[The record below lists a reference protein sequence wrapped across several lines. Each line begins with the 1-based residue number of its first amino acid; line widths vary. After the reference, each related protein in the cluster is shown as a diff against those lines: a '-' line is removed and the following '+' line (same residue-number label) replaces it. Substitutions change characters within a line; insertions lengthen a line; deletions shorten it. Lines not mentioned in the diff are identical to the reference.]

1 MLKTF
6 ASKIFIST
14 LSIGIIYPLFKPSSV
29 EAISFMFYQKGF
41 VDNGF
46 IIGNFWGTDKDN
58 DGYITFSWDTDM
70 SLDVDKIFDSGSLSI
85 SYFSDN
91 SPRIYISPEDIDYY
105 SWEYSISSNQLRG
118 YTEKMFSGVDMSQK
132 KGTCVWSWDL
142 NLPDDYEN
150 LEACSLSP
158 LEIVNQAL
166 PSQDNSGNNSSTKVP
181 EPSSILSLLAVGV
194 LSAGSALLRRQ
205 KQ

>member
-6 ASKIFIST
+6 ASKFFIST

-29 EAISFMFYQKGF
+29 EAISFTFYQKGF

-46 IIGNFWGTDKDN
+46 IIGKFWGTDKDN
-58 DGYITFSWDTDM
+58 DGYINFSYDTDI
-70 SLDVDKIFDSGSLSI
+70 STDDDKFDSGSLSI
-85 SYFSDN
+85 SYFSDY
-91 SPRIYISPEDIDYY
+91 SPRIYISPTDIDYY

-142 NLPDDYEN
+142 NLPGDYVN
-150 LEACSLSP
+150 LEASSSSP